1 VIVVAGVD
9 TMRVV
14 SSRSRLSRWVLLA
27 AMLLPGTPAHAA
39 ETWVR
44 LAGLDVAVW
53 APQDDTA
60 TRKPVVIFSHGF
72 HGCATQTRFLMEAL
86 AADGY
91 FVFAPNHRDATCAGG
106 EASWLEKATTPFGK
120 PGSWSEASY
129 RDRGEDIRKLVAA
142 IGKDAAYGPR
152 ADLAR
157 LGLAGHSLGG
167 YTVLGLAGAWPVW
180 NFAGVKG
187 VLALSPYAQPFLAHG
202 TLGGLAAP
210 VMYQGGTADFGIT
223 PALVKPQGA
232 YDSSP
237 MPKYLVV
244 FDQASH
250 FAWTDFGK
258 NAHEQITAYSLA
270 FFDRY
275 VKGDPAPAVLS
286 QTMGGV
292 ARLRYASELGHSD
305 GRKK

>member
-1 VIVVAGVD
+1 VIV
-9 TMRVV
+9 
-14 SSRSRLSRWVLLA
+14 
-27 AMLLPGTPAHAA
+27 
-39 ETWVR
+39 
-44 LAGLDVAVW
+44 
-53 APQDDTA
+53 
-60 TRKPVVIFSHGF
+60 FSHGF

-86 AADGY
+86 AADG
-91 FVFAPNHRDATCAGG
+91 FLVFAPNHRDATCGGG

-129 RDRGEDIRKLVAA
+129 RDRGEDVRKLVAA
-142 IGKDAAYGPR
+142 IGKDAVYGPR
-152 ADLAR
+152 ADLTR

-180 NFAGVKG
+180 NFAGVKAA
-187 VLALSPYAQPFLAHG
+187 LALSPYAQPFLAHG

-232 YDSSP
+232 YDRSP
-237 MPKYLVV
+237 APKYLVV

-270 FFDRY
+270 FFDHY
-275 VKGDPAPAVLS
+275 VKGEPASTTLT
-286 QTMGGV
+286 QTMSGV
-292 ARLRYASELGHSD
+292 TKLRYASELGNSD
-305 GRKK
+305 GGRK

>member
-1 VIVVAGVD
+1 
-9 TMRVV
+9 MRAV
-14 SSRSRLSRWVLLA
+14 SGCLQLLRCALLA
-27 AMLLPGTPAHAA
+27 GWLLQSTSAHAA

-53 APQDDTA
+53 APKTDAQA
-60 TRKPVVIFSHGF
+60 KHPVIVFSHGF

-86 AADGY
+86 AAHGY
-91 FVFAPNHRDATCAGG
+91 LVFAPNHSDATCGGG
-106 EASWLEKATTPFGK
+106 EASWLDKATTPFNK

-129 RDRGEDIRKLVAA
+129 RDRGEDLRKLIAA
-142 IGKDAAYGPR
+142 IGKDTVYGPR
-152 ADLAR
+152 ADLVR

-180 NFAGVKG
+180 NVEGVKG
-187 VLALSPYAQPFLAHG
+187 VLALSPYAQPFLTHG

-223 PALVKPQGA
+223 PTLVKSQGA
-232 YDSSP
+232 YDRSP
-237 MPKYLVV
+237 TPKYLVV

-258 NAHEQITAYSLA
+258 NAHEQITAYALA
-270 FFDRY
+270 FFDHY
-275 VKGDPAPAVLS
+275 VKGDPATPALT
-286 QTMGGV
+286 QTLGGV
-292 ARLRYASELGHSD
+292 TRLRYASELGNSE